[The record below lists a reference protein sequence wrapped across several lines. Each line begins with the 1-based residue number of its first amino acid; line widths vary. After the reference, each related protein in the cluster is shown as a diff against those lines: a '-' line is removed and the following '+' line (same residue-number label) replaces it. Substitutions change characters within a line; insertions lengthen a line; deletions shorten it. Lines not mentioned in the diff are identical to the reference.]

1 MRERYKEIDV
11 LQGHRFFLLTPSSV
25 VRKLNHTFVL
35 MNRRETGIFSGSFN
49 PIHMGH
55 LMLANYLSAFT
66 SMEEIWFVVTPHN
79 PLKKREDL
87 LPDEIRLEMVRLAL
101 EDYPFL
107 RVSDVEFSLPR
118 PSYTIDTL
126 NVLTKA
132 HPDRKFSL
140 IIGGDNW
147 SRFDRWKEH
156 KQIMERF
163 QIFVYP
169 RRGEN
174 VVIPETMC
182 QSVKLVNAPLVE
194 ISSTFLRH
202 SIREG
207 KDMRAFL
214 PPKVYDYILK
224 NELYR

>member
-11 LQGHRFFLLTPSSV
+11 PQGHRFFLCPLPRFV
-25 VRKLNHTFVL
+25 CKLNHTFVL

-163 QIFVYP
+163 QILVYP

-174 VVIPETMC
+174 VVIPETLC